1 MNKMRTMFAGLA
13 FAAVL
18 IAGTSAQALV
28 TFDVISGGAQTV
40 TVSPGATV
48 TVQVFITTTGAAS
61 GYGVSVAYDAGTAS
75 GATAVTPAG
84 AFPGFLPTCG
94 AGVCGSFNALAFPA
108 LAAGTHLIGTFTM
121 DTTGV
126 ANQINLVTGFFTAG
140 QDSVAGDTQVVFN
153 GGTIVVP
160 EPSTA
165 ALMLVG
171 LAGLA
176 RVGRRS

>member
-1 MNKMRTMFAGLA
+1 MLTGLA

-28 TFDVISGGAQTV
+28 SFDVVSDGAQTV
-40 TVSPGATV
+40 TVAPGATV
-48 TVQVFITTTGAAS
+48 NVQVFITTSGAAS
-61 GYGVSVAYDAGTAS
+61 GYGVSVAYDGGTAS
-75 GATAVTPAG
+75 GAAAVNPPGT
-84 AFPGFLPTCG
+84 FPGFAPTCA

-108 LAAGTHLIGTFTM
+108 LAAGTHLIGTFSIQTGA
-121 DTTGV
+121 TT
-126 ANQINLVTGFFTAG
+126 INLLTGFLTAG
-140 QDSVAGDTQVVFN
+140 QDAVAGDANVVFN
-153 GGTIVVP
+153 GGTINVP

-165 ALMLVG
+165 ALMLMG